1 MAEPTRADRED
12 RDAHLDLD
20 LGLGLFG
27 NPNAMPPAGG
37 FRADD
42 EGAAAEGDDE
52 GAAAEGDDEGAAAE
66 GDDDLTPWGAEYDEF
81 APCEPPPDAG
91 GADAAA
97 GGAGAGGDAAGPVD
111 FGAPLRALIP
121 ALLAD
126 DARHRVPGVTGG
138 LYSLRDLEG
147 LPRGVPGCGVPVVCA
162 GTPGLWGTAA
172 GGPWSPEV
180 RNRPVIDDAAFA
192 EEFAVALTE
201 VMRGVAAQLRG
212 FDLRRHGMVV
222 AGGFPAGVLAGRPET
237 AGDVDIFL
245 VGHPDDE
252 ARRAAIT
259 ALYRHLLAAGHRG
272 RDGDRPVPYVGVHR
286 TRGCVTFY
294 PNMRGGCTPIQ
305 VVLRAY
311 SSVSE
316 VLHGFDLGAAQVAFD
331 GERVFL
337 TALGVFAATRG
348 VNILNLAVRRV
359 SYEARLARYLSR
371 GYALVVPD
379 LDVGAFR
386 ERRAGLPFASGYPP
400 PGAAGP
406 GKCRCWCAAT
416 FGPPRWVSNRD
427 SAIHQARLF
436 GHDREAEAAAPPGA
450 ARDALAACEAELGAL
465 EAPSA
470 PGDYSGAGAGYAGGK
485 IPYGD
490 FEAIALRN
498 ARILGAGGDWG
509 AGGAGAPS
517 QPAEGGVRDPGAL
530 VCIMRRTND
539 PNFDV
544 TGFEA
549 DAEMVFPGFNSF
561 IGILYCEPPP
571 LMKLMV
577 ALGPA
582 LIGRF
587 LALRRAPPDLLHR
600 IWAAR
605 AALAHEALAAAGFG
619 PAAFAPVADRTA
631 LSGDPRYATTP
642 AEWLGPLFAGPAE

>member
-27 NPNAMPPAGG
+27 NPNAMPPGGG

-400 PGAAGP
+400 PGAVES
-406 GKCRCWCAAT
+406 R
-416 FGPPRWVSNRD
+416 FR
-427 SAIHQARLF
+427 H
-436 GHDREAEAAAPPGA
+436 
-450 ARDALAACEAELGAL
+450 
-465 EAPSA
+465 PS
-470 PGDYSGAGAGYAGGK
+470 
-485 IPYGD
+485 
-490 FEAIALRN
+490 
-498 ARILGAGGDWG
+498 
-509 AGGAGAPS
+509 
-517 QPAEGGVRDPGAL
+517 
-530 VCIMRRTND
+530 
-539 PNFDV
+539 
-544 TGFEA
+544 
-549 DAEMVFPGFNSF
+549 
-561 IGILYCEPPP
+561 
-571 LMKLMV
+571 
-577 ALGPA
+577 GPA
-582 LIGRF
+582 LRPRPGGRGRGPAGGRAGRARR
-587 LALRRAPPDLLHR
+587 LRGRARRARGPVGPGGLQRGRRGLRRGEDPLRGLRGDR
-600 IWAAR
+600 
-605 AALAHEALAAAGFG
+605 
-619 PAAFAPVADRTA
+619 PAQRP
-631 LSGDPRYATTP
+631 DPRGGGRLGRRGRRGALP
-642 AEWLGPLFAGPAE
+642 ARGRRRPRPRSPRLHHAAD